1 MSSVSVVMPCYRYGH
16 YLEEA
21 VGSCLDDQPGVDVK
35 VLIIDDAS
43 GDGSAEV
50 ALDIAA
56 RDPRV
61 EVIVHETNRGHIAT
75 YNEGL
80 LGWADGDY
88 TVLLS
93 ADDRLAPGALRRA
106 ADLLDT
112 HPNVGFVYGNVLWFS
127 EGAALP
133 SPRTRARGWSVWS
146 GHVWLEGRFRL
157 AQSGISSPEVVVRT
171 SLQKRVGGYNPEL
184 PHLGD
189 TEMWLRLA
197 AHADVGYV
205 RGVDQAY
212 YRRHTSNMS
221 AAYTSLDTF
230 RQYLSVFESVLD
242 NCGEKLSESKRLSG
256 LVRRKL
262 AAEALLVAAQAYG
275 LGRAEQTSAE
285 DLVAFALDCWPEA
298 KDLPGY
304 RALKLRRRIGVR
316 ATPLLRPFLVP
327 AAVARRAE
335 AWWLRRGEQ
344 SLGDQCRKWW
354 QRHQVVKVQA
364 AAGGASLNVSR
375 ALP

>member
-106 ADLLDT
+106 ADLLDA
-112 HPNVGFVYGNVLWFS
+112 HPNVGFVYGNVLWFTD
-127 EGAALP
+127 AAPLP
-133 SPRTRARGWSVWS
+133 RARATLRGSSVWP
-146 GHVWLEGRFRL
+146 GQVWLEERFRR
-157 AQSGISSPEVVVRT
+157 AQSGVSSPEVVVRT
-171 SLQKRVGGYNPEL
+171 SLQQSVGGYDLRL
-184 PHLGD
+184 PHLAD
-189 TEMWLRLA
+189 TQMWIRLA
-197 AHADVGYV
+197 ARADVGYLH
-205 RGVDQAY
+205 GVDQAY
-212 YRRHTSNMS
+212 YRRHGSNMS
-221 AAYTSLDTF
+221 TAYTPLPTLY
-230 RQYLSVFESVLD
+230 QYRLAYESALASIGPDVVD
-242 NCGEKLSESKRLSG
+242 ADRLSE
-256 LVRRKL
+256 LVHRKL
-262 AAEALLVAAQAYG
+262 AREALLAAARAYDK
-275 LGRAEQTSAE
+275 GRVSETPVD
-285 DLVAFALDCWPEA
+285 DLMAFAVSCWPA
-298 KDLPGY
+298 ARTLPVY
-304 RALKLRRRIGVR
+304 QSLQLRRRIGTR
-316 ATPLLRPFLVP
+316 MMPYLQPLVLP
-327 AAVARRAE
+327 AAAARKAE
-335 AWWLRRGEQ
+335 SWWQRRGEQ
-344 SLGDQCRKWW
+344 SFGEQFRRWW
-354 QRHQVVKVQA
+354 LRNRAVKHQGLTA
-364 AAGGASLNVSR
+364 AP
-375 ALP
+375 ALSAMRPTP